1 MKPKYD
7 DKIQIQ
13 LKVGISMIYGSEF
26 SSRVIS
32 KLKKYGIK
40 LETEDS
46 GTLLVYRRKG
56 GFPEGPVEKIINS
69 SRSLSLHPVHSI
81 QPEVSTTLLLR
92 LSKPMVVAP
101 ASSTTVFVK
110 APISAGLYV
119 FEGSAQKL
127 VDYFSPFPYKYALYG
142 PAASGMICRF
152 YKTDAYSE
160 VPTNLDL
167 WDAATKITIENDS
180 KNFVEVKNLLYPLLN
195 TDLYLDS
202 EGRAY
207 IESANLH
214 ISFDGV
220 GTISLE
226 NIPPTADLKVCPR
239 QFEKLQEKT
248 VKLLMEFGF

>member
-1 MKPKYD
+1 
-7 DKIQIQ
+7 
-13 LKVGISMIYGSEF
+13 MIYGSEL
-26 SSRVIS
+26 SSSVIS
-32 KLKKYGIK
+32 RLKKYGIK

-46 GTLLVYRRKG
+46 GALLVYRRKG

-69 SRSLSLHPVHSI
+69 SRSLSLHPVHSV

-101 ASSTTVFVK
+101 ASSVTVYVK

-119 FEGSAQKL
+119 IEGSAQKL
-127 VDYFSPFPYKYALYG
+127 VDYFSPSPYKYALYG
-142 PAASGMICRF
+142 SAANGKICRF
-152 YKTDAYSE
+152 YRTDAYSE
-160 VPTNLDL
+160 VPTKDLDI
-167 WDAATKITIENDS
+167 WEAATKITIENDS
-180 KNFVEVKNLLYPLLN
+180 RKFVEVKNLLYPLLN
-195 TDLYLDS
+195 TDIYLDS

-226 NIPPTADLKVCPR
+226 NMPPMSGLKECPH
-239 QFEKLQEKT
+239 QFEKLQKT
-248 VKLLMEFGF
+248 VRLLMEFGF